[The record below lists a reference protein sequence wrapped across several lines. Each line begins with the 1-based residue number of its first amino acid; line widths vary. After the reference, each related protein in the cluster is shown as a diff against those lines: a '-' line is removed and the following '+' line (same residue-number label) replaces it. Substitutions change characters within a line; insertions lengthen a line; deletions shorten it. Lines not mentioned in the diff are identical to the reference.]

1 MYALTRLS
9 SQELPLRPAQSATWR
24 LAVVAV
30 AAVVGLSGC
39 GLTHLHDL
47 SFRVDKRLDFVSPPS
62 RAKVS
67 QPVTVSWTMKDF
79 QVSRTGPV
87 SRDVGYFAVFVDNPP
102 IKPDAT
108 MKSVAHGD
116 PACQSD
122 PKCPNPAYLRQH
134 LVFTTTKTSIKLPL
148 IPDLANHK
156 EKYQLHRITVV
167 LMDTAGHRIGE
178 SAWELDVRIPK
189 ASL

>member
-1 MYALTRLS
+1 
-9 SQELPLRPAQSATWR
+9 
-24 LAVVAV
+24 VVAV

-62 RAKVS
+62 RAKVH

-79 QVSRTGPV
+79 RVAPLNPEETP
-87 SRDVGYFAVFVDNPP
+87 SRDVGYFAVFVDHTP
-102 IKPDAT
+102 IKPNAT
-108 MKSVAHGD
+108 MKSVASGD

-122 PKCPNPAYLRQH
+122 PKCPNKAYLRQH
-134 LVFTTTKTSIKLPL
+134 LVFTTTETSIKLPL
-148 IPDLANHK
+148 IPDLTNNK

-167 LMDTAGHRIGE
+167 LMDTSGHRIGE